1 MSYDIGI
8 VKNEIRQ
15 MILNIN
21 IQGKYSRLWTFQ
33 TTLQFLN
40 ILQKRSTFECIYLSL
55 SFLLK
60 FMLMSL
66 NVRDCGYWE
75 ILADTYGLLIQA

>member
-1 MSYDIGI
+1 MALFHYIGI
-8 VKNEIRQ
+8 VQNEIRQ
-15 MILNIN
+15 TSIFKEN
-21 IQGKYSRLWTFQ
+21 IQGFGLFQ

-40 ILQKRSTFECIYLSL
+40 ILKKQSTFECIYLSL

>member
-1 MSYDIGI
+1 MRYGKSNDT
-8 VKNEIRQ
+8 KH
-15 MILNIN
+15 
-21 IQGKYSRLWTFQ
+21 KYSRKIFKALDFLNYFTI
-33 TTLQFLN
+33 LN

>member
-15 MILNIN
+15 IN

>member
-1 MSYDIGI
+1 MFHDIGI
-8 VKNEIRQ
+8 VKNEIRH
-15 MILNIN
+15 
-21 IQGKYSRLWTFQ
+21 IQGKYSRLWTFSNYF
-33 TTLQFLN
+33 TILN
-40 ILQKRSTFECIYLSL
+40 ILQKIRTFECIYLSL
-55 SFLLK
+55 SFLFK

>member
-1 MSYDIGI
+1 MRYGI
-8 VKNEIRQ
+8 
-15 MILNIN
+15 LFIN
-21 IQGKYSRLWTFQ
+21 MQGLYSKFWTFSNYF
-33 TTLQFLN
+33 TILN
-40 ILQKRSTFECIYLSL
+40 ILQKRRTFECIYLSL
-55 SFLLK
+55 SFLFK

>member
-1 MSYDIGI
+1 MALFHYIGI
-8 VKNEIRQ
+8 VQNEIRH
-15 MILNIN
+15 
-21 IQGKYSRLWTFQ
+21 IQVKYSRLWTVSKYF
-33 TTLQFLN
+33 TFLN
-40 ILQKRSTFECIYLSL
+40 ILKKRRTFECIYLSL

-75 ILADTYGLLIQA
+75 ILADTHGLLIQA